1 MVVLCRELL
10 TSNISADFPVAAF
23 ISLDEAFGVKAI
35 LGRPIQLLDEVI
47 ECLRDAVKVC
57 LPSSYHVLL
66 ALAHRLITRFKET
79 YPNDD
84 YEEATALL
92 F

>member
-1 MVVLCRELL
+1 MVVLCRELF
-10 TSNISADFPVAAF
+10 TFNISADFPVAAL
-23 ISLDEAFGVKAI
+23 ISLDEAFGVEAI
-35 LGRPIQLLDEVI
+35 LWRPIQLLDEVI

-66 ALAHRLITRFKET
+66 ALAHRLITRCMET
-79 YPNDD
+79 HSNDD
-84 YEEATALL
+84 HEEATALL